1 MRIEQSNKC
10 KKDYLDLLF
19 HLDVDADDDDDDD
32 DDRTGPFYRICNDIS
47 RSVDF
52 TSHLPLLILR
62 LHTDSDKEFG
72 GFRFRYSAISSPGD
86 LSLHD
91 NEQTRR

>member
-1 MRIEQSNKC
+1 MRIEQSNEC

-19 HLDVDADDDDDDD
+19 HLDVDADNDDDG
-32 DDRTGPFYRICNDIS
+32 TGPFYRICNNIS

-52 TSHLPLLILR
+52 NSHLPRLILR

-91 NEQTRR
+91 IEQTRR